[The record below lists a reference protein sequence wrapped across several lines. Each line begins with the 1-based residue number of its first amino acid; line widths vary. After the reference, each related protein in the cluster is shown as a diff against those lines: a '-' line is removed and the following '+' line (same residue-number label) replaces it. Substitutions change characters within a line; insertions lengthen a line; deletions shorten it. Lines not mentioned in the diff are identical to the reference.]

1 MPEPFL
7 GLSLSDRR
15 DALETAAALS
25 GRPDYLLEKDVW
37 VVQALEI
44 LFASPFAGDLAF
56 KGGTSL
62 SKAYGAIRRFS
73 EDVDLTYDIRRLA
86 PDLGIEGRLDALTLS
101 QANRW
106 SKRIR
111 ADLLPTWLQTE
122 MAPLIQ
128 TRIDEG
134 QLPAALRIDGTDI
147 YIDYE
152 AAAETPSY
160 VQPSVKLEFGARAT
174 GEPNEYR
181 PVVCDT
187 AAHLSMLAFPSATPR
202 VMRVERT
209 FWEKAT
215 AMHVFCLQGRYRGDG
230 RGFARHWHDLARLD
244 TAGYAE
250 LAIADRGLSH
260 AVAGH
265 KSKFFPEKIDG
276 ATIDYDAA
284 ITGGLKL
291 VAEGA
296 AFRVI
301 EADYEAMQ
309 DAGLLLDDVE
319 TFQDLMDHCRDIET
333 RANAAASLSAGE

>member
-7 GLSLSDRR
+7 GLRLADRR

-37 VVQALEI
+37 VVQALAI

-73 EDVDLTYDIRRLA
+73 EDVDLTYDIRSLA
-86 PDLGIEGRLDALTLS
+86 PELGIEGRLDALTFS

-111 ADLLPTWLQTE
+111 EDLLPTWLQTE
-122 MAPLIQ
+122 MAPLTQ
-128 TRIDEG
+128 TRIDEAK
-134 QLPAALRIDGTDI
+134 LPASLRIDGTDL

-152 AAAETPSY
+152 AAAESPGY
-160 VQPSVKLEFGARAT
+160 IQLSVKLEFGARAT
-174 GEPNEYR
+174 GEPTELR
-181 PVVCDT
+181 PVACDA
-187 AAHLSMLAFPSATPR
+187 AAHLSTLAFPSARPR

-215 AMHVFCLQGRYRGDG
+215 AMHVFCLQARYRGDG

-244 TAGYAE
+244 AAGYAD
-250 LAIADRGLSH
+250 LAIADRDLAR
-260 AVAGH
+260 AVASH
-265 KSKFFPEKIDG
+265 KAKFFPEKVDG
-276 ATIDYDAA
+276 VPTDYMAA
-284 ITGGLKL
+284 VSGGLKL
-291 VAEGA
+291 AAEGQ
-296 AFRVI
+296 AFRVL
-301 EADYEAMQ
+301 EADYVAMQ

-319 TFQDLMDHCRDIET
+319 AFQDLMDHCRDLET
-333 RANAAASLSAGE
+333 RANAATSYSE

>member
-7 GLSLSDRR
+7 GHSLADRR

-25 GRPDYLLEKDVW
+25 GRPDFLLEKDVW

-86 PDLGIEGRLDALTLS
+86 PDLSAEGRLDALSPS

-111 ADLLPTWLQTE
+111 ETLLPTWLE
-122 MAPLIQ
+122 RDMAPLLQ
-128 TRIDEG
+128 ARIDQA
-134 QLPAALRIDGTDI
+134 QLPASLHIDGTDL
-147 YIDYE
+147 YIDYQ
-152 AAAETPSY
+152 AAAQTPSY
-160 VQPSVKLEFGARAT
+160 VQPNVKLEFGARAT
-174 GEPNEYR
+174 GEPTEHR
-181 PVVCDT
+181 PVVCD
-187 AAHLSMLAFPSATPR
+187 AAEHLSTLAFPSATPR

-250 LAIADRGLSH
+250 LAVADRDLAK
-260 AVAGH
+260 AVASH
-265 KSKFFPEKIDG
+265 KSKFFPERTADG
-276 ATIDYDAA
+276 AIDYAA
-284 ITGGLKL
+284 AVTGGLKL
-291 VAEGA
+291 VAEGE
-296 AFRVI
+296 AFGVL
-301 EADYEAMQ
+301 EADYAAMQ

-319 TFQDLMDHCRDIET
+319 AFSDLMDHCRGIEA
-333 RANAAASLSAGE
+333 RANAAAVPTVRK